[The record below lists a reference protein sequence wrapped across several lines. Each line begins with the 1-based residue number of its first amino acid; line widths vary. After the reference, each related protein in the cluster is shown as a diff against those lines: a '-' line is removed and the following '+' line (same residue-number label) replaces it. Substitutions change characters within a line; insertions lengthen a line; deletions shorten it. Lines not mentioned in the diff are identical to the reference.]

1 MDIIGALAVAVKCG
15 KGSRYKGN
23 AFRERKR
30 KDFPSKWYGKPRF
43 GKHTDFYSRINEMKI
58 VRSECRDAFYY

>member
-1 MDIIGALAVAVKCG
+1 MDIIGALAAAVKCG
-15 KGSRYKGN
+15 KESRYKGN
-23 AFRERKR
+23 AYGQRKR

-43 GKHTDFYSRINEMKI
+43 GKHTNFYSRINEMKI